1 MNLFSRRS
9 KVQTLIINLQN
20 HRLQIINVQ
29 LDVSRIE
36 FSTNAMSS
44 DKRSERFVIDVSIE
58 ALIIAEGFSVEDKP
72 FYIHRKLYR
81 SFENENWFTIVPADL
96 VVHRETCQCHC
107 FTRFRFLTPNFV
119 DTRLTACL
127 SLLLQ
132 QFIAYASD
140 SQSIVPLMIQSI
152 DVTLDTH
159 AVFACTN
166 RTRP

>member
-1 MNLFSRRS
+1 MNLFSRWS
-9 KVQTLIINLQN
+9 KVQTLIINLQK

-29 LDVSRIE
+29 LDASCIE

-132 QFIAYASD
+132 QLS
-140 SQSIVPLMIQSI
+140 LMP
-152 DVTLDTH
+152 VTLNQSYH
-159 AVFACTN
+159 WWYN
-166 RTRP
+166 L